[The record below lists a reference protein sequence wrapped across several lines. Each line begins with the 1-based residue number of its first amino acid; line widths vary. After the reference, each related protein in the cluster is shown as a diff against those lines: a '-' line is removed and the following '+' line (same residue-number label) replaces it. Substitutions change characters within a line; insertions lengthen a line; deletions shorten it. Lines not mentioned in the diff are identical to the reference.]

1 MEMKVWLP
9 RALHGA
15 GVSWLGLLPRGSR
28 GSSLSLSCFRQR
40 RGCLGTDGGT
50 RPAGGRGGASQLSV
64 EGSLGKLGL
73 APRPHPSFPYSR
85 ASFSLWRFCGR
96 TTPFPSQ
103 R

>member
-15 GVSWLGLLPRGSR
+15 GVSWLGLLPRGSQ

-50 RPAGGRGGASQLSV
+50 RDPLAGEGAHLSSPWRDLW
-64 EGSLGKLGL
+64 GSWGWRLDPTPPSLTAGL
-73 APRPHPSFPYSR
+73 PSV
-85 ASFSLWRFCGR
+85 
-96 TTPFPSQ
+96 
-103 R
+103 